1 MRIAIIGGLAAGP
14 AAAAEVRR
22 TNPEAQVVLFEQ
34 GAHISVGACEIPYYV
49 GDWIENAEALEV
61 LTPRQFEATRGGTV
75 KTHYRVT
82 AIRPR
87 ERSLTVEA
95 LEFGSVHEE
104 RFDRFIL
111 AVGARARRLGID
123 GEDAPNVFTVR
134 SLEDAVA
141 IKAYLGAEPV
151 RHAVIVGGGYIGV
164 EMAEA
169 LRERGVRVT
178 ILDPAGRV
186 LPRTLSDDLC
196 APVSEAVRA
205 GGVVVRGEVP
215 TAFATDRWGRVTA
228 VHTDKKE
235 IIGCDLVLVA
245 IGLEPR
251 TELAR
256 DAGVKLGPTGA
267 IAVDDGMQTNVS
279 NVWACGDC
287 IEVPHILHK
296 KPVYLPLAPV
306 SRRSARV
313 AARNA
318 ASRVRGARDR
328 FAPVTGSIGVR
339 AFGIEAAR
347 VGLSLAEAEDA
358 GFEAVASTIRHWS
371 RTRMYPNTKPIWV
384 RLVVERGTGRLLGG
398 ELVGQEGAGLRAD
411 VLVPLI
417 REGYTAQRVAEEID
431 LIYNPP
437 IAPAVDPILIAAS
450 AAARAAAS
458 GSVRRGRSSR

>member
-14 AAAAEVRR
+14 AAAAEALRV
-22 TNPEAQVVLFEQ
+22 NPEAEVVLFEQ
-34 GAHISVGACEIPYYV
+34 GPHISVGACEIPYFV
-49 GDWIENAEALEV
+49 GGSIGEEADLEV
-61 LTPRQFEATRGGTV
+61 LTPREFEATRGGTV
-75 KTHYRVT
+75 KTRHRVT

-104 RFDRFIL
+104 RFDRFVL
-111 AVGARARRLGID
+111 AVGARPRRLGID
-123 GEDAPNVFTVR
+123 GEDAPNVFAVR
-134 SLEDAVA
+134 TYGDAIA
-141 IKAYLGAEPV
+141 IKAYLDAEPV

-169 LRERGVRVT
+169 LRSRGVRVS
-178 ILDPAGRV
+178 ILERAGRV
-186 LPRTLSDDLC
+186 LPGTLSDELS

-205 GGVVVRGEVP
+205 GGVTVRGEVP
-215 TAFATDRWGRVTA
+215 TAFATDRWGRVKA

-256 DAGVKLGPTGA
+256 AAGVKLGATGA
-267 IAVDDGMQTNVS
+267 IAVDDGMQTNVA

-287 IEVPHILHK
+287 IEVPHVLRR
-296 KPVYLPLAPV
+296 KPVYAPLAPV
-306 SRRSARV
+306 GRRSARV
-313 AARNA
+313 AAQNA
-318 ASRVRGARDR
+318 ARQGRGDR
-328 FAPVTGSIGVR
+328 ATFAPITGAVGVC
-339 AFGIEAAR
+339 AFGIESAR
-347 VGLSLAEAEDA
+347 VGLGLDEAREA
-358 GFEAVASTIRHWS
+358 GFDAIACTIRHWS
-371 RTRMYPNTKPIWV
+371 RTKVYPRSKPIWV
-384 RLVVERGTGRLLGG
+384 RFVVERGTGRLLGG

-417 REGYTAQRVAEEID
+417 REGYTARQIVEEVD

-437 IAPAVDPILIAAS
+437 IAPAVDPLLIAAS
-450 AAARAAAS
+450 AAAKAA
-458 GSVRRGRSSR
+458 GVVRRGRSTR